1 MDFSFTDLSLPQ
13 TYHEIFNPIHVGD
26 PFFAAFWLAANAAFL
41 YAVKRVTAGSR
52 VAPLR
57 FFSVESVAIILAEI
71 PAFLILTDILNHGE
85 IQWRTIGLFVL
96 AHGSILAGIQAWRM
110 LNAPRGGEPIPTGW
124 SRFSSIFS
132 GGMIG
137 LISLFVTGF
146 VFDIVAAFLQ
156 PWRHNDA
163 FDLPRI
169 LRIDASYDPL
179 DVASLLFLA
188 LWAGCFGAALF
199 ILRRRMRKLGHAR
212 IQFHITDYWAAML
225 ALFPTFLFLSY
236 MNEREEINGPTVARF
251 ALMAL
256 STLGGSA
263 AFLMLKWP
271 EGEKPLFGRRTRF
284 WSVLISGLGGLA
296 ALVVTAGGFMLL
308 RVALAG
314 AWDVAVAIFYTI
326 YFTMYAWFWLCWFVP
341 PLFFISIVCFR
352 IEKKGYDLFV
362 K

>member
-156 PWRHNDA
+156 PFIHNNNVRWPS
-163 FDLPRI
+163 FLEI
-169 LRIDASYDPL
+169 NKTLSEWYDP
-179 DVASLLFLA
+179 DIFFLI
-188 LWAGCFGAALF
+188 LWVVCFGVTLF
-199 ILRRRMRKLGHAR
+199 ILRRRMRKLGYAR
-212 IQFHITDYWAAML
+212 LQFIITDYWAAVL
-225 ALFPTFLFLSY
+225 ALFPAFIFLSI
-236 MNEREEINGPTVARF
+236 MKERQDFTWPAITRF
-251 ALMAL
+251 AVMVL
-256 STLGGSA
+256 STLGGIA
-263 AFLMLKWP
+263 AFLMLKRP
-271 EGEKPLFGRRTRF
+271 EAEKSLFGRRTRF
-284 WSVLISGLGGLA
+284 WSVLFSGLLGLLGLFATGLVFLVLQSVFWSALYFA
-296 ALVVTAGGFMLL
+296 ATLYSIVYL
-308 RVALAG
+308 
-314 AWDVAVAIFYTI
+314 
-326 YFTMYAWFWLCWFVP
+326 WFWLCWFVP